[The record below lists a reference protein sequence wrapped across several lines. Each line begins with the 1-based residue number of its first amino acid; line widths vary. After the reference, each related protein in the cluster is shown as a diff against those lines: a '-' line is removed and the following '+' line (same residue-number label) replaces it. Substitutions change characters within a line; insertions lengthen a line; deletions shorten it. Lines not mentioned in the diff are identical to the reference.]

1 MEEIKIGE
9 YVRINKDFRK
19 FCLGIGEVVNV
30 VKNEVYVRLNNVLP
44 ISFNINSIAK
54 HSKNI
59 IDLIEIGDYVN
70 GYKVTVKESTLLC
83 TSISGIDRS
92 GVQIPISQYGENI
105 LSIVTKEQFES
116 VKFEV

>member
-59 IDLIEIGDYVN
+59 IDLIEAGDYVN
-70 GYKVTVKESTLLC
+70 GKKIEETKIYT
-83 TSISGIDRS
+83 DRII
-92 GVQIPISQYGENI
+92 GGGLQETFYDYQIK
-105 LSIVTKEQFES
+105 SIVTKEQFEG